1 MKKVTI
7 TTRAVYH
14 KIASVSIDV
23 PADIPNDKVQ
33 DWIFDN
39 EHLFTDELDKKL
51 SEAPYEFGF
60 GLSDNMDWIDQESE
74 SRYDVEENGEITYG
88 GHL

>member
-14 KIASVSIDV
+14 KTASVIV
-23 PADIPNDKVQ
+23 NVPEHIPADKVH
-33 DWIFDN
+33 DWILEND
-39 EHLFTDELDKKL
+39 HLFTAVLDKKL

-60 GLSDNMDWIDQESE
+60 GLSDDMDWIDQESE
-74 SRYDVEENGEITYG
+74 SRYDVEENGKITYG
-88 GHL
+88 GHI

>member
-1 MKKVTI
+1 MKRVTI

-39 EHLFTDELDKKL
+39 ERLFTDDLYKKL

-60 GLSDNMDWIDQESE
+60 GLSHNMDWIDQESE
-74 SRYDVEENGEITYG
+74 SRYDVEENGKITYG

>member
-7 TTRAVYH
+7 TQRVVYH
-14 KIASVSIDV
+14 KIASVTIDV
-23 PADIPNDKVQ
+23 PADIPNQEMQ

-39 EHLFTDELDKKL
+39 EHLFFEDLDKKL

-74 SRYDVEENGEITYG
+74 TRYDVEENGEITYG